1 LDDLPEAA
9 APEHVDVPE
18 QAAPPGLADL
28 PEPSAPPLLSD
39 LPEPEAPSP
48 WGDEAGEATGLEIQE
63 AAAAPPPEPPAG
75 APVAPPAAPA
85 MPPPAAPPA
94 YAAAAA
100 ATGYEAT
107 QVVPA
112 VGATQAQ
119 QQTPEGW
126 STEGPPIAQSGPD
139 AVAAPPAEASPLGP
153 AIAGVGGAAMVVG
166 SLLEWASPSIDPT
179 VDIQGQL
186 ARLGLVGE
194 LNIPA
199 IGALSSQSN
208 SAGVLVAGVIALV
221 LSFLLFAKMRNMVV
235 KIGLIAVGLLGAG
248 LAAFSYLD
256 LSDLKV
262 TAGGQEIAGISFDI
276 GMGLWIALAGGIVT
290 AVGGLLSK
298 TD

>member
-1 LDDLPEAA
+1 
-9 APEHVDVPE
+9 
-18 QAAPPGLADL
+18 
-28 PEPSAPPLLSD
+28 
-39 LPEPEAPSP
+39 
-48 WGDEAGEATGLEIQE
+48 
-63 AAAAPPPEPPAG
+63 
-75 APVAPPAAPA
+75 

-94 YAAAAA
+94 YAASA

-112 VGATQAQ
+112 VGETQAQ
-119 QQTPEGW
+119 QQVPDGW

-139 AVAAPPAEASPLGP
+139 VVAAPPAEASPLGP

-166 SLLEWASPSIDPT
+166 SLLEWASPTIDPT
-179 VDIQGQL
+179 VDIEGQL
-186 ARLGLVGE
+186 ARLGLVGQ
-194 LNIPA
+194 LNVPA
-199 IGALSSQSN
+199 VGALSSQSN
-208 SAGVLVAGVIALV
+208 SVGVLVAGLIALL
-221 LSFLLFAKMRNMVV
+221 LSFLLFAKMRHMVV
-235 KIGLIAVGLLGAG
+235 KIGLIVVGLFGAG

-276 GMGLWIALAGGIVT
+276 GIGLWIALAGGIVA